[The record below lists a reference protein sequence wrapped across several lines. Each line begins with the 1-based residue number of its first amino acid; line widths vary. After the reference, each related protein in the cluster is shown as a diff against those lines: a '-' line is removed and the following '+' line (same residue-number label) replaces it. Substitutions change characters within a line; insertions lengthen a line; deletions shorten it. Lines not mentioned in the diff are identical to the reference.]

1 MSQLH
6 GDFLTSPVGV
16 SFDHRHKMANTP
28 FYCFEWACSALAHA
42 PRCALEPPPETSF
55 PCPLKPK
62 DRTKTS
68 RPIVEF
74 AHDQA
79 AD

>member
-28 FYCFEWACSALAHA
+28 LLLF
-42 PRCALEPPPETSF
+42 
-55 PCPLKPK
+55 
-62 DRTKTS
+62 
-68 RPIVEF
+68 
-74 AHDQA
+74 
-79 AD
+79 